1 MSLKNSSILAKL
13 KNFSFFNSFKHA
25 SVYFLGTILIQGLGI
40 ISLPVMT
47 YFLSPE
53 EYGIVNVYL
62 SYTLIASVILSL
74 NLEWSISR
82 YFLEP
87 NAERKAFLSTIFTAV
102 TVLYTVSAISIYIFR
117 EKVGLFLNL
126 SPVLVDWLM
135 LFSYTSILW
144 YIYLFVRVSENNSR
158 EMTIMQVL

>member
-13 KNFSFFNSFKHA
+13 KNFSFFDSFKHA

-62 SYTLIASVILSL
+62 SYTLIASVVFSL
-74 NLEWSISR
+74 NLEWSITR

-87 NAERKAFLSTIFTAV
+87 NAQKKAFLSTIFTAV
-102 TVLYTVSAISIYIFR
+102 TVLYSASALCIYLYR
-117 EKVGLFLNL
+117 EEVGRFLNL
-126 SPVLVDWLM
+126 SPQLVNWLM
-135 LFSYTSILW
+135 LYSYTSIMW
-144 YIYLFVRVSENNSR
+144 YVYFFINVG
-158 EMTIMQVL
+158 